1 MDFGSLGVVI
11 VGLLY
16 FGVTIYLANVQDA
29 TDQRGGVLRW
39 LLFGTA
45 AFMLLVGLMVLFV
58 AIGGGRVSPAAD
70 AASISLRAASI
81 LFVLAVLAGG
91 YSLLVVASPP
101 TRLLLRRILPVEAKF
116 SPVSNV
122 HMTAIVLSLFLVVMT
137 VAGLILGG
145 GLTGMAETIA
155 ASGISSGELLFQGLM
170 WVIISLL
177 GTGLAIRRTHQQV
190 IERLGLRLPT
200 RRDVGI
206 GLLAGLILFGL
217 EIIVSAI
224 WAAITPADQLAA
236 QTVAAQQ
243 IGLAIN
249 TLPLALVVSVTS
261 AVGEEI
267 FFRGAMQPVFGI
279 VLTSLFFAVIHTQY
293 ALTPA
298 TVLIF
303 VISLALGWLRQ
314 RYSTSTS
321 IIAHFTYN
329 FVPLTLAILFGASLG
344 GV

>member
-11 VGLLY
+11 VGILY
-16 FGVTIYLANVQDA
+16 VGLTIYLANVQDA
-29 TDQRGGVLRW
+29 TEQRGGVLRW

-58 AIGGGRVSPAAD
+58 AIGGGRVSPNADITINLRD
-70 AASISLRAASI
+70 AA
-81 LFVLAVLAGG
+81 LFFIVTVLAGS

-101 TRLLLRRILPVEAKF
+101 TRLLLRRIVPGDATF
-116 SPVSNV
+116 NPVSNV
-122 HMTAIVLSLFLVVMT
+122 HMTAIVLCLFLIVMT
-137 VAGLILGG
+137 LAGLILGG

-155 ASGISSGELLFQGLM
+155 TSGIAPGELLFQGLM
-170 WVIISLL
+170 WIVISLL

-206 GLLAGLILFGL
+206 GVLAGLILFGV
-217 EIIVSAI
+217 EIIAAAL
-224 WAAITPADQLAA
+224 WTAITPADQLAA

-249 TLPLALVVSVTS
+249 TLPLALIVSITS

-267 FFRGAMQPVFGI
+267 FFRGAIQPVFGI

-298 TVLIF
+298 TALIF
-303 VISLALGWLRQ
+303 VIALVLGWLRQ

-321 IIAHFTYN
+321 IIAHFVYN